1 MDGAGIT
8 TQIKLPSEETC
19 FKAKGMRDRCKGQEY
34 TLVNNADHVPEVCN
48 EFVTVYIF
56 ENKQIVL
63 SKSDAIDFTMNLCHW
78 LFEQTFTVSRI
89 SMIKTA

>member
-1 MDGAGIT
+1 MSIIKQISAADTWDLRHRVMWPEQPFEYVQLAEDEAGIHFG
-8 TQIKLPSEETC
+8 L
-19 FKAKGMRDRCKGQEY
+19 
-34 TLVNNADHVPEVCN
+34 
-48 EFVTVYIF
+48 F